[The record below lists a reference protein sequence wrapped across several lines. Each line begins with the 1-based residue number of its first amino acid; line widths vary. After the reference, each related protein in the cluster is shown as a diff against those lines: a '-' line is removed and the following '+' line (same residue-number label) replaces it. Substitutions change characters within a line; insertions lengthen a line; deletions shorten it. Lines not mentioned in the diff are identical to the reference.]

1 MFMILSPRKWAGTVL
16 ILAVFLLGSA
26 PDAMAQRAPISFD
39 DYHGYTGTVEY
50 LQAVAR
56 AYPNIT
62 ELLEIGESNLGRTMY
77 VLVISNMRT
86 GTTIDRHIELRNPR
100 RENVQNVTPMKS
112 YHGKPGQ
119 WIDGGTHGN
128 EYTGTEVCLYIIDK
142 LVTGYSSDTELKEL
156 IDECVFY
163 ICPIV
168 NPDGVYNSVEGG
180 TSQRQNS
187 MMNDDD
193 DDGRINEDGP
203 DDLNGDGHITSFR
216 YKDPEGGYVIDDVD
230 PRVMVRLARGAETA
244 KERYSVVREDRD
256 NDGDGRRGEDSER
269 GIDVNRNFPEGWYN
283 DDNEQAGSG
292 YYASSAPESRAI
304 LEFFTNNTNILLV
317 QSFHTSGGFTYR
329 PFARWPDSR
338 IDPKDLAIFDRVMGK
353 KYCQLL
359 GAEYPSVWDE
369 EPPAPRTAQQGMR
382 MRPGGAPPQ
391 GTRPQRQAP
400 AGQQTTRAA
409 GGGGGARGYDLP
421 REWTH
426 PYNEDRGSPYGYG
439 IFIDWAYAQFGSY
452 SMTTELW
459 NRSKDFPGMPE
470 FTGDDATIQRDRW
483 MINYQ
488 DEHNGGRF
496 FVPWQRYR
504 HPDLGDGEIG
514 GWIAQYN
521 ARNNAFPGEALLH
534 VCDVHWQF
542 ELFKAGLLPRVVIT
556 DATVEVLYET
566 NSATETSV
574 SYQGDTATIN
584 RGQRKGS
591 FKVVLVTA
599 TIENTG
605 QLATQ
610 VARGARLAGN
620 RNDAV
625 WLVGD
630 RDRVTFY
637 QGTPFRSIGVL
648 EGTMPIP
655 GIQSSTPAAGG
666 AGQRQMMMNLPPN
679 IPPEMM
685 QQFMAR
691 MGGAQE
697 ETPAG
702 NVREVKWLIG
712 IEGTTALKV
721 IVTSQRGGTQVKE
734 ITIR

>member
-1 MFMILSPRKWAGTVL
+1 MILSPRKWAGGVL
-16 ILAVFLLGSA
+16 CLALLLGTA
-26 PDAMAQRAPISFD
+26 PGASAQRAPISFD
-39 DYHGYTGTVEY
+39 DYHGYTGTVDY
-50 LQAVAR
+50 LQSVAR

-62 ELLEIGESNLGRTMY
+62 ELLEIGESTLGRTVY
-77 VLVISNMRT
+77 VLVISNMRN

-142 LVTGYSSDTELKEL
+142 LVSGYASDDEIKTL

-163 ICPIV
+163 VCPIV

-180 TSQRQNS
+180 TSQRGNS
-187 MMNDDD
+187 MMVDND

-203 DDLNGDGHITSFR
+203 DDLNGDGNITMFR
-216 YKDPEGGYVIDDVD
+216 YQDPEGRYVIDDVD
-230 PRVMVRLARGAETA
+230 PRIMVQLARDAETTRD
-244 KERYSVVREDRD
+244 RYNVVREDRD
-256 NDGDGRRGEDSER
+256 NDGDGRRGEDSES

-283 DDNEQAGSG
+283 DDNEKAGSG
-292 YYASSAPESRAI
+292 YYAASAPESRNI

-338 IDPKDLAIFDRVMGK
+338 IDARDLAIFDKVMGK
-353 KYCQLL
+353 KYCELL
-359 GAEYPSVWDE
+359 GADYPAEWDVE
-369 EPPAPRTAQQGMR
+369 PEPPASARQGMR
-382 MRPGGAPPQ
+382 RPGGAPQ
-391 GTRPQRQAP
+391 QMVRVQRQAP
-400 AGQQTTRAA
+400 GGQQTARA
-409 GGGGGARGYDLP
+409 GSGGGARGYDLP

-426 PYNEDRGSPYGYG
+426 PYNDNADRPYGYG
-439 IFIDWAYAQFGSY
+439 IFIDWAYAQFGSF

-459 NRSKDFPGMPE
+459 NRNRDFPGMPE
-470 FTGDDATIQRDRW
+470 FTGDDAGVQRDRW
-483 MINYQ
+483 MVQYQ
-488 DEHNGGRF
+488 DEHNDGEF

-521 ARNNAFPGEALLH
+521 ARNNAFPGEPLRH
-534 VCDVHWQF
+534 VCDIHWQF
-542 ELFKAGLLPRVVIT
+542 ELFKANLLPRVVVA
-556 DATVEVLYET
+556 DATAEVLYET
-566 NSATETSV
+566 NNATEASV
-574 SYQGDTATIN
+574 TYQGDTATIN

-591 FKVVLVTA
+591 VKVVLVTA

-605 QLATQ
+605 KLATH

-630 RDRVTFY
+630 RERVTFL
-637 QGTPFRSIGVL
+637 QGTAHQSIGVL
-648 EGTMPIP
+648 EGAMPIP
-655 GIQSSTPAAGG
+655 GIQSSAPAAGG
-666 AGQRQMMMNLPPN
+666 GGQMRQMMMNLPPN
-679 IPPEMM
+679 LPPDV
-685 QQFMAR
+685 MAQIMAQ
-691 MGGAQE
+691 MGGPQPEAQ
-697 ETPAG
+697 AG
-702 NVREVKWLIG
+702 NVREVKWLIM
-712 IEGTTALKV
+712 IEGNSPLKV

-734 ITIR
+734 ITLR